1 MSNFRTKLLGLAAV
15 ATAFAGISYGQTI
28 SGCNAAGSYGSVG
41 AASINPSLRAE
52 GETELVADFGAGTVV
67 TGGTVCTSSAGTA
80 SAIVVVTASLPV
92 TSKALPFP
100 LTTTEATLII
110 TGVAP
115 VTAPVPYQGSVS
127 GTQVTFTG
135 VTLPAGTFNLQI
147 SNIRVNASGASSPQ
161 VTETVL
167 VSTTGGN
174 FAINAVPYNAGYIL
188 QSLGSTALALGT
200 VNYNVCTGNVYGA
213 IGAPTASFTVNV
225 KELFGGAFKTLN
237 VAGSATEA
245 GSYPVAYG
253 TAGTVGTANTATQ
266 ILLTLGNVPASATVY
281 VPQSIT
287 TAAGDQL
294 TVSNSTIVT
303 TPASIAG
310 VNGVAFTPVSG
321 TVSITYTTTVSVT
334 ATGAQ
339 TFAIPVYVGF
349 AANGSGAQSAM
360 TALVAY
366 TPQAAL
372 TGPATTIPTFAVST
386 ATPAAASVVTACQT
400 TLLFPYVTNATGFET
415 GIAVVNT
422 TTDNL
427 YTAAG
432 GLKPGVTSQASPV
445 NGTCTLNFYGN
456 AAQPTATVTP
466 TLGAYT
472 AAAPTVVPVYA
483 NILTSMVGSSGFSG
497 YAIASCNFLEAHGFA
512 FITDTSGTFSGTEGY
527 LATVIPVTRNEN
539 GTDATALTLS
549 INTTGLTISGIAG
562 GGVASGTISGT
573 ASGTVAPTTG
583 Q

>member
-1 MSNFRTKLLGLAAV
+1 MSNFRIKVLGFAAV
-15 ATAFAGISYGQTI
+15 ATAFAGLSYGQTI
-28 SGCNAAGSYGSVG
+28 TGCNAAGSTGSVG
-41 AASINPSLRAE
+41 AAAINPSIRAE
-52 GETELVADFGAGTVV
+52 GETELLADFGAGTVV
-67 TGGTVCTSSAGTA
+67 TAGTACTSSAVTT
-80 SAIVVVTASLPV
+80 SAIVVVTVSLPV
-92 TSKALPFP
+92 TSRALPFP
-100 LTTTEATLII
+100 ATTTEATLNII
-110 TGVAP
+110 TAGP
-115 VTAPVPYQGSVS
+115 TNNYYQGAVS

-135 VTLPAGTFNLQI
+135 VSLPASTFQLQI

-174 FAINAVPYNAGYIL
+174 FALNAVPYNAGYIL
-188 QSLGSTALALGT
+188 QSLGSTALALGGT
-200 VNYNVCTGNVYGA
+200 TNYNVCTGNVYGA
-213 IGAPTASFTVNV
+213 TGTPTASFTVNV

-245 GSYPVAYG
+245 GSYVG
-253 TAGTVGTANTATQ
+253 AGTIGAASTATQ
-266 ILLTLGNVPASATVY
+266 LLLTLGNVPATATVY
-281 VPQSIT
+281 VPQAIT
-287 TAAGDQL
+287 TAAGDQIA
-294 TVSNSTIVT
+294 VSNSTIVT

-321 TVSITYTTTVSVT
+321 TVSITYTTTISVT
-334 ATGAQ
+334 STGAQ
-339 TFAIPVYVGF
+339 TFAIPVYVAF
-349 AANGSGAQSAM
+349 PANGTGAQSAI
-360 TALVAY
+360 TALVGY

-372 TGPATTIPTFAVST
+372 AGPATAIPTFAVSA
-386 ATPAAASVVTACQT
+386 ATPVSASTLLACQT

-415 GIAVVNT
+415 GIAISNT

-427 YTAAG
+427 YAAAG
-432 GLKPGVTSQASPV
+432 GLKPGVTSEATPV

-466 TLGAYT
+466 TIGAYT
-472 AAAPTVVPVYA
+472 TAAPTVVPIFA
-483 NILTSMVGSSGFSG
+483 NILTSMIGSSGFSG

-549 INTTGLTISGIAG
+549 INTAGLTFNTTT
-562 GGVASGTISGT
+562 GVASGTISGT
-573 ASGTVAPTTG
+573 ASGTVAPSVG